1 MLLPLL
7 GKPVIL
13 YSIEAF
19 RNAGVCDIIITAG
32 ENNHESISS
41 LTAGIAG
48 VRARVVIGGSTRGES
63 ALRGINAVSQS
74 FGIAA
79 VHDGAR
85 PLVTPRLIKEVTAAA
100 EKFGAAIAAV
110 KIRDTVK
117 KEAGGFVAATLD
129 RETLYSAQTPQAFDL
144 RLYREAAASVSDFGQ
159 LTDDSMLFEKIGVKV
174 RVVPGDYSN
183 IKITSPEDMIIA
195 EGLLKSGTY

>member
-19 RNAGVCDIIITAG
+19 REAGVRNITVVAG
-32 ENNHESISS
+32 KDNFESISS
-41 LTAGIAG
+41 FASKADN
-48 VRARVVIGGSTRGES
+48 VRVRVVIGGSTRGES
-63 ALRGINAVSQS
+63 ALRGVNAIKQS
-74 FGIAA
+74 SGIVA

-100 EKFGAAIAAV
+100 EEFGAAIAAV

-117 KEAGGFVAATLD
+117 RVADSFIAATLD

-144 RLYREAAASVSDFGQ
+144 RLYREAANSVSDFGQ